1 MDVRLMPSPATVLQW
16 HTCTSGGVKT
26 ALASQYVFVG
36 VGQEDSVG
44 KRSLLVQTFTPELDP
59 QNPQEDRKRSDFAKL
74 SSDLHICL
82 LTHQTQTVR
91 SYVSSSL
98 SVHGLQLNF

>member
-36 VGQEDSVG
+36 VGQEDAVG
-44 KRSLLVQTFTPELDP
+44 KRSLTPELEP